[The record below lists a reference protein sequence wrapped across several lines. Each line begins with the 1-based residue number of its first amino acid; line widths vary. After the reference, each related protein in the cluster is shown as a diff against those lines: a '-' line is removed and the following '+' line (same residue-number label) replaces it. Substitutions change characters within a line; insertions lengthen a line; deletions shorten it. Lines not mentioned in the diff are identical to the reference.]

1 MYVCVR
7 VRVGVRVCVC
17 LCACV
22 RVCVGRAVGGAVC
35 VYVTCVHL
43 DEKELIEVL
52 CSCQPGRL
60 LSKIRGSDNILICLA
75 SYRKCAAYHPI
86 PSGNYLGGD

>member
-1 MYVCVR
+1 MLPWHRGHVR
-7 VRVGVRVCVC
+7 VRVGVRVCGC

-35 VYVTCVHL
+35 VCVTHVHL

-52 CSCQPGRL
+52 RSWQSGRL
-60 LSKIRGSDNILICLA
+60 LSKIRGSDHILICLA
-75 SYRKCAAYHPI
+75 SCRKCASYDPI
-86 PSGNYLGGD
+86 PSGN